1 MTAGMARRLKRYQ
14 PPGTS
19 PGTLPETGV
28 KATLELFTYG
38 PRGTR
43 KASPPSVAAALA
55 LPRERGW
62 LRVIGLDTRVVEEL
76 GRRLA
81 VHPLVLEDIL
91 NPGQRPK
98 AETHA
103 SYLFFVVD
111 VPVLL
116 PEGLHEVQVSLL
128 VFSDLV
134 VSVEEESNPFFATVE
149 KRLALGSGRLFQYG
163 PDYLA
168 YALIDTAVDH
178 FFPVLEKLGE
188 QLESLEETLLQQ
200 QDHILPQLHQ
210 LRRDLLQLRR
220 SLWPLRDAVSTV
232 LREENPL
239 LSPEVRVFLRDV
251 QDHVLYLLD
260 ILESYRETA
269 ASLLELYLSA
279 VAQRTNEVMKVL
291 TVIGTIFLPLTF
303 IVGVYGMNFHHMPEL
318 AWPWAYPALWGVMV
332 ILALGMLYAFRR
344 RGWL

>member
-1 MTAGMARRLKRYQ
+1 MTPAMVRRLKRYH

-28 KATLELFTYG
+28 RASFELFTYG
-38 PRGTR
+38 SKGVSKTS
-43 KASPPSVAAALA
+43 APSVAAALA

-62 LRVIGLDTRVVEEL
+62 LRITGLDNRAVAEL
-76 GRRLA
+76 GKRLG

-111 VPVLL
+111 VPALT
-116 PEGLHEVQVSLL
+116 EAGLEEVQVSLL

-134 VSVEEESNPFFATVE
+134 VSVEEKPNAFFATVE
-149 KRLALGSGRLFQYG
+149 KRLAVGSGRLFQFG
-163 PDYLA
+163 SDYLA
-168 YALIDTAVDH
+168 YALVDAAVDH

-188 QLESLEETLLQQ
+188 RLEGMEEVLLQQ
-200 QDHILPQLHQ
+200 HDQILPQLHQ
-210 LRRDLLQLRR
+210 LRRDLLRLRR
-220 SLWPLRDAVSTV
+220 SLWPLREAVGAL
-232 LREENPL
+232 LREESPL

-269 ASLLELYLSA
+269 ASLLELYLST

-303 IVGVYGMNFHHMPEL
+303 IVGVYGMNFQHMPEL
-318 AWPWAYPALWGVMV
+318 AWPWAYPALWAIMV
-332 ILALGMLYAFRR
+332 VLALGMLRAFRR